1 MHAHS
6 VVPTF
11 IPSVTIITPGIHYM
25 CVSLTGNESVIL
37 EEPSE
42 SFIRGDS
49 KRKSVSWG
57 DTHDMSVCRQ
67 LISK

>member
-1 MHAHS
+1 MYETINVTDAFIHS
-6 VVPTF
+6 SNIAV
-11 IPSVTIITPGIHYM
+11 
-25 CVSLTGNESVIL
+25 GNEQVIL

-42 SFIRGDS
+42 TFIRHDS

-67 LISK
+67 LIAK